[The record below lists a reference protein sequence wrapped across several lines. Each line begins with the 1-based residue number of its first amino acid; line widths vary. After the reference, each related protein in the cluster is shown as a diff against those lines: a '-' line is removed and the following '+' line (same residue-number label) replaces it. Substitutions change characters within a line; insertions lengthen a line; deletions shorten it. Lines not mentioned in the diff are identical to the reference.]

1 MLFIIIFFCSLLI
14 VAFAIP
20 SIIKVSFEKRL
31 FDDPTESRKVHSRIV
46 PNFGGIAIFSG
57 FLLSSALFIPTQIL
71 PEANFL
77 MAAGFILFMTGL
89 KDDIVGLSP
98 FKKFIAQFASAYI
111 VAVMADLRI
120 ADLNGIL
127 GYHELPYMVS
137 IILTALFIVG
147 VVNAFNLIDGVD
159 GLAASLGVIFS
170 LMYTCLFFKADE
182 FGWAYL
188 SISLAG
194 GLVGFLF
201 YNLSPAKIF
210 MGDLGSLLTG
220 FIAAI
225 LSLKFITISN
235 TQDIF
240 IGPLKISSAA
250 GLVLAI
256 LIIPIFDTI
265 RVFTLRILRNTSPF
279 KADRNHVHH
288 RLLFVG
294 LSHVQTTL
302 VLSVL
307 NVLFIALALCVQP
320 IGNTALLGLLI
331 FVIIAVNSAMSLY
344 IERYKK
350 ALFTKVNLPGSAHYK
365 NKEQD
370 AGHQKKFGDTVLEKI
385 VEN

>member
-57 FLLSSALFIPTQIL
+57 FLLSSSLFIPTQIL

-120 ADLNGIL
+120 ADLNGIF
-127 GYHELPYMVS
+127 GYHELPYVVS
-137 IILTALFIVG
+137 IILTTFFIVG

-170 LMYTCLFFKADE
+170 LMYACLFFKADE

-210 MGDLGSLLTG
+210 MGDTGSLLIGLLNSIFAIKFMTVASSPESTLPLLSAPA
-220 FIAAI
+220 IA
-225 LSLKFITISN
+225 F
-235 TQDIF
+235 
-240 IGPLKISSAA
+240 
-250 GLVLAI
+250 AI
-256 LIIPIFDTI
+256 LIVPLFDTL
-265 RVFTLRILRNTSPF
+265 RVFSLRIFNRRSPF
-279 KADRNHVHH
+279 GSIASSVTYFAFG
-288 RLLFVG
+288 RL
-294 LSHVQTTL
+294 
-302 VLSVL
+302 
-307 NVLFIALALCVQP
+307 
-320 IGNTALLGLLI
+320 
-331 FVIIAVNSAMSLY
+331 
-344 IERYKK
+344 
-350 ALFTKVNLPGSAHYK
+350 
-365 NKEQD
+365 
-370 AGHQKKFGDTVLEKI
+370 
-385 VEN
+385 